1 MKLRCCVM
9 VCGMILLTCLVWPE
23 SSRKQVSVKNPK
35 QEVLNLENHWLQV
48 EDDPIAL

>member
-9 VCGMILLTCLVWPE
+9 VCGMILLTCPVSPE
-23 SSRKQVSVKNPK
+23 STGKQVSVKNTK

-48 EDDPIAL
+48 T